1 MATFPPM
8 IQPKE
13 NDERLLNLAHAVA
26 RAYKYIC
33 HTAIQNLATTWLE
46 DWEEFQGKEYLDSAD
61 VEWFEKRIQ
70 LLLQM
75 LTTSYNPERKALL
88 RALAHNID
96 AYAHVVAHCPS
107 GMFSDD
113 IDERV
118 IDVLAKVD

>member
-1 MATFPPM
+1 MATFPTM

-26 RAYKYIC
+26 RAYKYVLSA
-33 HTAIQNLATTWLE
+33 HLQRHAESWLG
-46 DWEEFQGKEYLDSAD
+46 DWEEFQGKEYLDNAD

-75 LTTSYNPERKALL
+75 LTTSYNPERKDLL

-96 AYAHVVAHCPS
+96 SYAHVVAQCPS
-107 GMFSDD
+107 GMFSKD
-113 IDERV
+113 IVVRV
-118 IDVLAKVD
+118 IDVLEKVD

>member
-1 MATFPPM
+1 MATFPTM

-26 RAYKYIC
+26 RAYKYVLSAPLQR
-33 HTAIQNLATTWLE
+33 HAESWLE
-46 DWEEFQGKEYLDSAD
+46 DWEEFQGKEYLDNAD

-75 LTTSYNPERKALL
+75 LTTSYSPERKDLL

-96 AYAHVVAHCPS
+96 AYAHVVAQCPS
-107 GMFSDD
+107 GMFSKD
-113 IDERV
+113 IVVRV
-118 IDVLAKVD
+118 IDVLEKVD